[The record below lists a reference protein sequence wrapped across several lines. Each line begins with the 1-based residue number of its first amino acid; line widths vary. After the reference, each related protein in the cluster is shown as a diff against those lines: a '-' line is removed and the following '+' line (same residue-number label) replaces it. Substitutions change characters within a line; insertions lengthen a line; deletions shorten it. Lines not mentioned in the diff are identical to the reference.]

1 MRRGFSAAPV
11 LGRLKDFQR
20 RTVEYAFQRMFVDPQ
35 PTRRFLVADEVGLGK
50 TLVARGVIAKAV
62 EHLQGKSNRLDIIYI
77 CSNADIAAQ
86 NVARLNVTGQKA
98 FAKATR
104 LTLLPLEVHDLQG
117 QDINFISFTPG
128 TTFDHGRRSGH
139 KLERRLIYQMLAG
152 HHGINAKG
160 LARIL
165 QGNAGERWFD
175 EIREPLKFD
184 AEIAATFRGQ
194 VAESGSLERIQIVTD
209 ALYRRSMTP
218 ELKQ

>member
-1 MRRGFSAAPV
+1 MRQGFSAAPV

-62 EHLQGKSNRLDIIYI
+62 EYLQGKNNRLDIIYI

-117 QDINFISFTPG
+117 KDINFISFTPG

-160 LARIL
+160 MLHPSRADPVACVLRKPLDLSEPESNRWLLA
-165 QGNAGERWFD
+165 AGDAAFER
-175 EIREPLKFD
+175 
-184 AEIAATFRGQ
+184 
-194 VAESGSLERIQIVTD
+194 VAGRPQQPV
-209 ALYRRSMTP
+209 
-218 ELKQ
+218 